1 MNKAPR
7 SSCQNI
13 RYKNQPRINNL
24 RIQNSVDKDIKSIVF
39 TSIRIFSKQEIIL
52 YMLGNEKRLLKTSP
66 IKLLMK
72 IIMCK
77 MKQNLDEIK
86 NNLDIA
92 EEMFNELENIGIQT
106 I

>member
-1 MNKAPR
+1 
-7 SSCQNI
+7 
-13 RYKNQPRINNL
+13 
-24 RIQNSVDKDIKSIVF
+24 
-39 TSIRIFSKQEIIL
+39 
-52 YMLGNEKRLLKTSP
+52 
-66 IKLLMK
+66 MK